1 MVRVRDRTL
10 RMAIVCLVLC
20 TPPVLDV
27 MAVAFFTLHDPMNGA
42 WGPYS
47 RS

>member
-1 MVRVRDRTL
+1 
-10 RMAIVCLVLC
+10 MAIVCLVLC